1 MRFAAR
7 ILDAWRCGWRA
18 ACERWRKAG
27 AILTEAGLRAGR
39 KSKDGNAVTLTA
51 LSITQNESKR
61 WQRDGKTRTSW
72 FDLDPD
78 ELRKV
83 LPRSPEQE
91 EAAEA
96 ERWWR
101 SHSRMGWRR

>member
-1 MRFAAR
+1 MHRILCALHAMLGRALAKAGEATAVVKPKSNAPKPRSMRRRAPRRPEKAAPAAAR
-7 ILDAWRCGWRA
+7 TS
-18 ACERWRKAG
+18 ERKCF
-27 AILTEAGLRAGR
+27 
-39 KSKDGNAVTLTA
+39 
-51 LSITQNESKR
+51 
-61 WQRDGKTRTSW
+61 
-72 FDLDPD
+72 FDCDID

>member
-1 MRFAAR
+1 MTIVTR

-18 ACERWRKAG
+18 TCERWRKAG
-27 AILTEAGLRAGR
+27 LKPGR
-39 KSKDGNAVTLTA
+39 PKEGNDSTLESISVTPK
-51 LSITQNESKR
+51 ESHR
-61 WQRDGKTRTSW
+61 WQRDGKTRKSW